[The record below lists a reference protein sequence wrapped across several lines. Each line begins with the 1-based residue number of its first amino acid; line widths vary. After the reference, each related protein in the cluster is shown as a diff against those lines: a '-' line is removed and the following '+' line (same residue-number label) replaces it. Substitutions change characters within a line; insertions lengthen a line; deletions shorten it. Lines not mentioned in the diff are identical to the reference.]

1 MKDDTLF
8 DRTGGLGLVL
18 LNRPKALNALTL
30 EMVDALD
37 RQLLAWAEDDAVRA
51 VVVEGAGERAFA
63 AGGDIQRLCEAGR
76 AGDPYTSTFFWDEYI
91 LDWRVFHYP
100 KPYVAL
106 LDGIVMGGGVGVS
119 VLGSHRVATERTV
132 FAMPETGIGFFPD
145 VGATWFLPRLPGRLG
160 LYLALTGAR
169 LGGADSYHAGIATH
183 YVPSARLDE
192 LKAALATVPL
202 DGEDIEINHAEVSAV
217 LDRFS
222 ENPGPPA
229 IAPVRPALE
238 RCFSGAS
245 VEGVLEALEAEGG
258 EWADKTRK
266 AMLAKAPTSLKVAFE
281 QYRRGGELDFRCRAC
296 AGIPHVA
303 GVHAGPR
310 FLRRRPRPD
319 PRQGQPARLAAGA
332 AFRGDGG
339 GGRRLFLPGGRGTDI
354 RQSRPPICPD
364 MRS

>member
-1 MKDDTLF
+1 MKDDILF
-8 DRTGGLGLVL
+8 DRSGGLGLVL

-30 EMVDALD
+30 EMVDAFD
-37 RQLLAWAEDDAVRA
+37 RQLLAWADDAAVRA
-51 VVVEGAGERAFA
+51 VVAEGAGERAFA

-106 LDGIVMGGGVGVS
+106 IDGIVMGGGVGVS

-183 YVPSARLDE
+183 YVPSARLED
-192 LKAALATVPL
+192 LKAALAAAPL
-202 DGEDIEINHAEVSAV
+202 DGEDIEVNHAEVSAV

-222 ENPGPPA
+222 ENPGPP
-229 IAPVRPALE
+229 PVAQLRAAME
-238 RCFSGAS
+238 RCFSQPS
-245 VEGVLEALEAEGG
+245 VEAVLEALEGEGG
-258 EWADKTRK
+258 EWAEKTRK
-266 AMLAKAPTSLKVAFE
+266 AMLAKAPDLAQGGVRAIPA
-281 QYRRGGELDFRCRAC
+281 RRRARLRRRAC

-310 FLRRRPRPD
+310 FLRGCAGAH
-319 PRQGQPARLAAGA
+319 PRQGQPPGLAAGGP
-332 AFRGDGG
+332 FGGDGRRG
-339 GGRRLFLPGGRGTDI
+339 GRLFLSGGRGTVI
-354 RQSRPPICPD
+354 RQSRSPLRPG

>member
-1 MKDDTLF
+1 MTDGILF
-8 DRTGGLGLVL
+8 DRAGGLGLVR
-18 LNRPKALNALTL
+18 LNRPQALNALTL
-30 EMVDALD
+30 EMVDAFD
-37 RQLLAWAEDDAVRA
+37 RQLLAWAGEDAVRA

-106 LDGIVMGGGVGVS
+106 IDGIVMGGGVGVS

-169 LGGADSYHAGIATH
+169 LGGADCYHAGIATH
-183 YVPSARLDE
+183 YVPSARLGA
-192 LKAALATVPL
+192 LKAALAAAPL
-202 DGEDIEINHAEVSAV
+202 DGEDIEVNHAEMGAV
-217 LDRFS
+217 LGRFC
-222 ENPGPPA
+222 ENPGPPP

-245 VEGVLEALEAEGG
+245 VEAVLEALEGEGG
-258 EWADKTRK
+258 DWAGKTRK

-281 QYRRGGELDFRCRAC
+281 QYRRGAGLDFDAALALEYRMSQAFMRGRDFFEGVRALILDKDNRP
-296 AGIPHVA
+296 AWQPAALSGVTAEAVA
-303 GVHAGPR
+303 GYFSPADEELAFDNPVRR
-310 FLRRRPRPD
+310 F
-319 PRQGQPARLAAGA
+319 AR
-332 AFRGDGG
+332 
-339 GGRRLFLPGGRGTDI
+339 T
-354 RQSRPPICPD
+354 
-364 MRS
+364 